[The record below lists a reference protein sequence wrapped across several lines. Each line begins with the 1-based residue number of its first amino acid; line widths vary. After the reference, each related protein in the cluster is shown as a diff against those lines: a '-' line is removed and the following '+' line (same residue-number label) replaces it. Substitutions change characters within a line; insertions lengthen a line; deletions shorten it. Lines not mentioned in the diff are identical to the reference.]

1 MRIKQIMLDKYHKM
15 KSDKYKKIVFS
26 LMQDNDFKPINN
38 IRPKHIDTICF
49 VLKEIL
55 PYRGGITSVLRLGT
69 GLSKKGYQ
77 VFYSVIA
84 SDPISSLDDAAKKNL
99 MNYSGQIIKYKRDQN
114 YDVVIATAMETVSY
128 AKKLNGYKMY
138 FVQDYEPLF
147 FAYGDL
153 YTLAQNS
160 YEQGFHMVSLGQW
173 NAEMVKREC
182 NVCSPIDVV
191 DFPYEPSEYTR
202 VERNF
207 EAYKSKQD
215 FTMAVYIKVNSRR
228 MPYILQYVLTE
239 LKNKLK
245 VRDHI
250 NLKIYYFGE
259 DTWFEC
265 MEGTNL
271 GRLAKDELCDLYHKT
286 DFGAVISLTNI
297 SLVPY
302 EMIAT
307 GLPVLEYKKGSFST
321 FFDEESAIL
330 FGLDSEELYN
340 KILFMIK
347 HPQNLEKMT
356 HHAQTYLNNQTWSKT
371 ITQFDDI
378 IKKLPMAGTDIN
390 L

>member
-1 MRIKQIMLDKYHKM
+1 
-15 KSDKYKKIVFS
+15 
-26 LMQDNDFKPINN
+26 
-38 IRPKHIDTICF
+38 
-49 VLKEIL
+49 
-55 PYRGGITSVLRLGT
+55 
-69 GLSKKGYQ
+69 
-77 VFYSVIA
+77 
-84 SDPISSLDDAAKKNL
+84 
-99 MNYSGQIIKYKRDQN
+99 
-114 YDVVIATAMETVSY
+114 
-128 AKKLNGYKMY
+128 
-138 FVQDYEPLF
+138 
-147 FAYGDL
+147 
-153 YTLAQNS
+153 
-160 YEQGFHMVSLGQW
+160 
-173 NAEMVKREC
+173 
-182 NVCSPIDVV
+182 
-191 DFPYEPSEYTR
+191 
-202 VERNF
+202 
-207 EAYKSKQD
+207 
-215 FTMAVYIKVNSRR
+215 MAVYIKVNSRR
-228 MPYILQYVLTE
+228 MPYVLQYVLTE

-259 DTWFEC
+259 DMWFEC

-271 GRLAKDELCDLYHKT
+271 GRLAKDELSDLYHKT